1 MLEKA
6 RNGVPYRRICQTIE
20 SATPVTFGD
29 AVFTKHCI
37 DMCELRASATGTALL
52 KIVDMRYPYK
62 FMVIDREVVVLQLH
76 EIKEVEGSTQRTIW
90 CELVVKDTTGDL
102 VGVFLDMWDRLSDS
116 ETARTVN
123 ANDIAR

>member
-1 MLEKA
+1 
-6 RNGVPYRRICQTIE
+6 
-20 SATPVTFGD
+20 
-29 AVFTKHCI
+29 
-37 DMCELRASATGTALL
+37 MCELRASATGTALL